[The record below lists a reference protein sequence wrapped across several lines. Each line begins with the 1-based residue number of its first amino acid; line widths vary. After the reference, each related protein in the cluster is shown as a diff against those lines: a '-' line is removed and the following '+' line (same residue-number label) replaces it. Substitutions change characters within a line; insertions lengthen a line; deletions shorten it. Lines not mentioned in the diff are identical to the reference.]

1 LTANYILQALN
12 AKPQKKKKKKTSV
25 SDFFLFTGI
34 KSGTKQ

>member
-1 LTANYILQALN
+1 VTGNYILQALN
-12 AKPQKKKKKKTSV
+12 AKLQKKKKTSA